1 MDAQRV
7 PAILLMEEH
16 LIVGEVETRGH
27 RMLDVLN
34 ETMADWLNVHDAHI
48 SRRWAKAQAVATA
61 GDLLIRKADVK
72 IAVLGG
78 GKHEAPEKRRFARVE
93 KKQFSALALV
103 GSYEVKGSLHLK
115 AKREPI
121 LLLTELGS
129 FIPLTEATI
138 SHAAPNDD
146 KLEADVAIIN
156 KSAIGAFH
164 IGDALPSPPPD
175 HPLTFSA
182 DLGEQTLPR

>member
-1 MDAQRV
+1 
-7 PAILLMEEH
+7 MEEH

-27 RMLDVLN
+27 RVLDALN
-34 ETMADWLNVHDAHI
+34 DAMADWLNIYDAHI

-61 GDLLIRKADVK
+61 AEVLIRKADVK

-93 KKQFSALALV
+93 KKKFSALALV
-103 GSYEVKGSLHLK
+103 GSYEVRGSLHLK
-115 AKREPI
+115 SKREPI
-121 LLLTELGS
+121 LLLTEVGS

-138 SHAAPNDD
+138 SHAAPSDD

-164 IGDALPSPPPD
+164 IGDALPSAPTD
-175 HPLTFSA
+175 HSLTFSP
-182 DLGEQTLPR
+182 DLGEQTLRDNGQAEGSL